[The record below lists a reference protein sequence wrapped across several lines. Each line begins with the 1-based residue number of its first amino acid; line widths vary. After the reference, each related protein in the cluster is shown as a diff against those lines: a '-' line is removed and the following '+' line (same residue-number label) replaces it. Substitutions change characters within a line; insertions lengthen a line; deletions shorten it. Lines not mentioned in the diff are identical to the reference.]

1 MYRAV
6 VVGNPAYRKVSYESN
21 KEMQAIPAGPAIHT
35 SQVIAK
41 LGVHECA
48 FIGCSPIGMREQLF
62 ADLDSCGIE
71 ERHLVECK
79 ETNEFTF
86 NVAQDRARTSEL
98 TGLGNPIRIRDF
110 PEEFLRT
117 DCIILSPLFQEVD
130 LEIVEWIASS
140 SDARILWNPQ
150 LYSVLPDRGL
160 AAHVDTRTIRCIL
173 GLVDMVQ
180 PNRTEAFLM
189 TNYKDPYVA
198 AETLVEWGS
207 PLAAVTLDSDGS
219 IIYDGEDFYV
229 VPAYQTPITEP
240 YGAGDAFMAAFA
252 LRLLDGGNLLQCG
265 AFGTA
270 AASFMIERT
279 GCNPEMTYAQV
290 KKRSELVYPKISIR

>member
-21 KEMQAIPAGPAIHT
+21 EQTQVIPSGPAIHT
-35 SQVIAK
+35 AQVIVK

-48 FIGCSPIGMREQLF
+48 FVGCSPADMREQMF

-71 ERHLVECK
+71 ERHLAECN
-79 ETNEFTF
+79 ETNEFRF
-86 NVAQDRARTSEL
+86 NVAQDRTRTNEL
-98 TGLGNPIRIRDF
+98 VGVGNPIRIRDI

-117 DCIILSPLFQEVD
+117 DCIILSPVLQEVD
-130 LEIVEWIASS
+130 LELVEWIANS
-140 SDARILWNPQ
+140 SDARILWDPQ
-150 LYSVLPDRGL
+150 LYRVRPDRGL
-160 AAHVDTRTIRCIL
+160 AAHVDTPTIRHIL
-173 GLVDMVQ
+173 DFVDMVK
-180 PNRTEAFLM
+180 PNRTEALLM
-189 TNYKDPYVA
+189 TNHKDPYVA
-198 AETLVEWGS
+198 AETLVEWGV
-207 PLAAVTLDSDGS
+207 PLAVVTLDSDGS

-229 VPAYQTPITEP
+229 VPAYQTSITEP

-270 AASFMIERT
+270 AASLMIERL
-279 GCNPEMTYAQV
+279 GCTPEMTYAQV
-290 KKRSELVYPKISIR
+290 KKRSELVYTGISIR